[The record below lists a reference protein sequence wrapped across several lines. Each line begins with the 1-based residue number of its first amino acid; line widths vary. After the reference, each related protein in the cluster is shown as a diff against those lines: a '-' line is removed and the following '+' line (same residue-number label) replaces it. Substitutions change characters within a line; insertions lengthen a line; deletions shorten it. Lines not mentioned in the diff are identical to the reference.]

1 MDSPIQA
8 LAQQILAGQR
18 RALAKGITLV
28 ESTKAVH
35 RLDAAALLS
44 NVMSATGGALR
55 IGISGAP
62 GVGKSTFI
70 EALGRYS
77 DQERKVITFTNW
89 YLNQLR
95 ATLNFPAEATG

>member
-1 MDSPIQA
+1 MQA

-62 GVGKSTFI
+62 GCWKIHVH
-70 EALGRYS
+70 
-77 DQERKVITFTNW
+77 
-89 YLNQLR
+89 
-95 ATLNFPAEATG
+95 

>member
-1 MDSPIQA
+1 MQA

-44 NVMSATGGALR
+44 KVMSATGGALR

-70 EALGRYS
+70 EALGRY
-77 DQERKVITFTNW
+77 
-89 YLNQLR
+89 LNQPRPSGRGPRGRSNLR
-95 ATLNFPAEATG
+95 CHRRLDFGR

>member
-44 NVMSATGGALR
+44 NVMSA
-55 IGISGAP
+55 
-62 GVGKSTFI
+62 
-70 EALGRYS
+70 
-77 DQERKVITFTNW
+77 
-89 YLNQLR
+89 
-95 ATLNFPAEATG
+95 